1 MADIARNPIFT
12 YEAAARA
19 IGEEAETSLACSY
32 VHLVY
37 FWTSGR
43 AADATRP
50 PVIKTSPKL
59 FLDSMTCS
67 VLPISATVKNEIVPL
82 AFVSS

>member
-12 YEAAARA
+12 DEAAARA

-43 AADATRP
+43 EPDATRP

-59 FLDSMTCS
+59 FLDSIICS
-67 VLPISATVKNEIVPL
+67 VLPTNATVKNVVPL
-82 AFVSS
+82 SCTDS